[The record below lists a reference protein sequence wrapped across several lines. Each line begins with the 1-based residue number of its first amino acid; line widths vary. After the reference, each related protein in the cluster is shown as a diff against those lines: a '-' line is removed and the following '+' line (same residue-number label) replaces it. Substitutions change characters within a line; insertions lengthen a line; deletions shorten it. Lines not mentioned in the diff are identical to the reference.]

1 MKTFAKILATVVAL
15 LLIFALIAPMILKDR
30 IAQIVKTE
38 ANKMLTATLD
48 FEELDISLLRNFPNA
63 SLGLEGLTLVSGVE
77 PFVGDTIVAAE
88 EISVVVNLASL
99 FGDEGFEVRRVLLD
113 EPRIHGHKS
122 SEGRVNWD
130 VMKVAGEPEAE
141 TSEEPEAE
149 ADSEPSAF
157 RLALRDVTIR
167 DAVLRYDDDSTQMY
181 ASVTP
186 LNLSLRGDFSA
197 ARSTLK
203 LKTLAQEIRFSTGGM
218 TLANGLEA
226 ELNADIDAD
235 LEKMHFALNKNTFRL
250 NAIEMMIDGE
260 VALKEEATEVD
271 LKLNTNK
278 VEFREILSLIPAFY
292 TKDFEGLKASGEL
305 TLGAWA
311 KGRLAGD
318 RLPAFGLELGIKEG
332 SFKYSAL
339 PQSVTGIRV
348 AAKVENP
355 GGTLDATRVDVSDFG
370 VTMAG
375 NSLSATLQAATPLSD
390 LQFSA
395 AAKGKVDLGAIKEV
409 YPLDEGIALQGLVTL
424 DAAIGG
430 RMSDIEKQRFE
441 QMQASGT
448 ITVEQMQAQ
457 LEGLPTI
464 DIARLTT
471 SLSPAKITLGEC
483 RVKIGRSDLSANG
496 ELANFLGWALREDT
510 LKGHLYL
517 KSELLDLN
525 ELMGSESPEEG
536 VDEHSEQA
544 AETPTEETPAG
555 ETVALEVPK
564 NLDLDLQ
571 TSLAKLLFQQM
582 TITDFTGNI
591 DVKGGRASLSKLA
604 MQALGGSISASGSY
618 STAEDPARPALQL
631 KAEVK
636 KASFSETFNQLEVI
650 QKMVPLFRKTGGD
663 YSMSLDLSARMH
675 GDMSLDLQSIN
686 AKGELR
692 SGNIQLQNL
701 EIFTMLT
708 KALKADKVQST
719 LSKELVVKFAIQNG
733 RLSTQPF
740 DLNLGSTSMNI
751 SGSTGLDQTIDYTAR
766 VSLPGKAA
774 NVLQNLDVKIGGTFS
789 SPKISVDLASAAKEA
804 VSNVVNEQIQKLTGS
819 ENLNAEISKQAEK
832 LRAEARAAGDK
843 LVAEA
848 EKQKQALVDKA
859 SNKLAKL
866 AAEKAGEALVKEAR
880 KQADKL
886 VAKAEEEISKLE
898 NKATGK

>member
-1 MKTFAKILATVVAL
+1 MKKFAKILATLVAL
-15 LLIFALIAPMILKDR
+15 LLIVALVVPMLLKGK
-30 IAQIVKTE
+30 ISEIVKTE
-38 ANKMLTATLD
+38 ANKMLTAKLD
-48 FEELDISLLRNFPNA
+48 FEDLDISLLRNFPNA
-63 SLGLEGLTLVSGVE
+63 SLGLEGLTLISGVE

-88 EISVVVNLASL
+88 RISVVVNLASL

-113 EPRIHGHKS
+113 EPLIHGQKS
-122 SEGRVNWD
+122 IEGKVNWD
-130 VMKVAGEPEAE
+130 VMKPTEEPENKEPEAE
-141 TSEEPEAE
+141 EAAE
-149 ADSEPSAF
+149 TTGEPSAF

-181 ASVTP
+181 ASITP
-186 LNLSLRGDFSA
+186 LNLNLKGDFSA

-203 LKTLAQEIRFSTGGM
+203 LKTLAEKIRFATGGM

-235 LEKMHFALNKNTFRL
+235 LEKMHFVLSENTFRL

-260 VALKEEATEVD
+260 VTLAEEATDID

-292 TKDFEGLKASGEL
+292 TKDFDGLKASGEL

-311 KGRLAGD
+311 KGRLVGEQM
-318 RLPAFGLELGIKEG
+318 PAFGVELGVKEG

-355 GGTLDATRVDVSDFG
+355 GGTLDATRVEVSDFG

-375 NSLSATLQAATPLSD
+375 NSLSATLTAATPLSD

-395 AAKGKVDLGAIKEV
+395 SAKGKVNLGAIKEV
-409 YPLDEGIALQGLVTL
+409 YPLDEGITLQGLVTL

-441 QMQASGT
+441 QMKASGT
-448 ITVEQMQAQ
+448 ITVEQMQAK
-457 LEGLPTI
+457 LEELPTI
-464 DIARLTT
+464 DITRLTT
-471 SLSPAKITLGEC
+471 SLSPVRITLGEC
-483 RVKIGRSDLSANG
+483 QVKIGKSDLSANG
-496 ELANFLGWALREDT
+496 ELSNFLGWALRDDT
-510 LKGHLYL
+510 LKGRLYL
-517 KSELLDLN
+517 KSNLLDLN
-525 ELMGSESPEEG
+525 ELMGT
-536 VDEHSEQA
+536 DNA
-544 AETPTEETPAG
+544 AEESEEPSTETPETEEETPSG
-555 ETVALEVPK
+555 EDVAFEVPK

-571 TSLAKLLFQQM
+571 TSLQKILFQQM
-582 TITDFTGNI
+582 TITNFTGNI
-591 DVKGGRASLSKLA
+591 DVKGGKASLSKLA
-604 MQALGGSISASGSY
+604 MNALGGSISASGSY
-618 STAEDPARPALQL
+618 STAENPARPALQL

-636 KASFSETFNQLEVI
+636 KASFSETFNQLEMI
-650 QKMVPLFRKTGGD
+650 RKMVPLFEKTGGD
-663 YSMSLDLSARMH
+663 YSMSLDLQSRMH
-675 GDMSLDLQSIN
+675 SDMSLDLQSVN
-686 AKGELR
+686 ATGELR

-701 EIFTMLT
+701 DIFTKLGQAMKTEKL
-708 KALKADKVQST
+708 QST
-719 LSKELVVKFAIQNG
+719 LSKELVIKFAIQNG

-819 ENLNAEISKQAEK
+819 EDLNAEINKQAEK
-832 LRAEARAAGDK
+832 LRQEARTAGDK

-859 SNKLAKL
+859 SNKIAKL
-866 AAEKAGEALVKEAR
+866 AAEKAGDALVKEAR

>member
-15 LLIFALIAPMILKDR
+15 LLIFALIAPMVLKDK

-48 FEELDISLLRNFPNA
+48 FEALDISLLKNFPNA
-63 SLGLEGLTLVSGVE
+63 SLGLEGLTLISGVE

-113 EPRIHGHKS
+113 KPLIHGRKS
-122 SEGRVNWD
+122 AEGGVNWD
-130 VMKVAGEPEAE
+130 VMKASGETEPAE
-141 TSEEPEAE
+141 TEEPVEPASE
-149 ADSEPSAF
+149 EPSAF

-167 DAVLRYDDDSTQMY
+167 DAVLRYDDDSSRMY
-181 ASVTP
+181 ASITP
-186 LNLSLRGDFSA
+186 LNLSLKGDFSA
-197 ARSTLK
+197 AKSTLK
-203 LKTLAQEIRFSTGGM
+203 LKTLAQEIRFTTGGM

-226 ELNADIDAD
+226 ELNADIAAD
-235 LEKMHFALNKNTFRL
+235 LEKMHFALNENSFRL

-260 VALKEEATEVD
+260 VALAEEATDVD

-311 KGRLAGD
+311 KGRLEGD
-318 RLPAFGLELGIKEG
+318 RLPAFGLELGVKEG

-339 PQSVTGIRV
+339 PKSVTGIRV

-355 GGTLDATRVDVSDFG
+355 GGTLDATRVEVSDFG

-375 NSLSATLQAATPLSD
+375 NSLSATLTAATPISD

-395 AAKGKVDLGAIKEV
+395 SAKGKVDLGAIREV
-409 YPLDEGIALQGLVTL
+409 YPLDEGIDLKGVVTL
-424 DAAIGG
+424 DAKIGG

-448 ITVEQMQAQ
+448 VTVEQMQAR
-457 LEGLPTI
+457 LEGLPVV
-464 DIARLTT
+464 DITRLTT

-496 ELANFLGWALREDT
+496 ELANFLGWALRDDT
-510 LKGHLYL
+510 LKGYLYL

-525 ELMGSESPEEG
+525 ELMGSESAEEPTKESPESP
-536 VDEHSEQA
+536 V
-544 AETPTEETPAG
+544 EETPAG
-555 ETVALEVPK
+555 ESTPFEVPK

-571 TSLAKLLFQQM
+571 TSLSKLLFQQM

-591 DVKGGRASLSKLA
+591 DVRGGRASLSTLA
-604 MQALGGSISASGSY
+604 MKALGGSISASGSY
-618 STAEDPARPALQL
+618 STAENPARPALQL

-663 YSMSLDLSARMH
+663 YSMSLDLAARMQ

-701 EIFTMLT
+701 DIFTMLT
-708 KALKADKVQST
+708 KALKTDKVQST

-740 DLNLGSTSMNI
+740 DLNLGSTSMKI

-819 ENLNAEISKQAEK
+819 ENLNAEIDKQAEK

-866 AAEKAGEALVKEAR
+866 AAEKAGDALVKEAR

-886 VAKAEEEISKLE
+886 VAKAEEEITRLQ